1 MQAMSLLADF
11 ALVTSGFAFQ
21 PGQWHESVQ
30 NELAGVMTQLPSHH
44 ASEEPMRMLLQTED
58 PATLPV
64 STTLGVVTPSFAF
77 GLGDAL
83 GLALPTFE
91 SGVPLALVAF
101 TFRTSFS
108 QAPVLKVNS
117 PKSSAPPSLAWSARP
132 ATLPATRSTA
142 TSRSMLTVVQPGLT
156 QKMEQRQLPNEDSLV
171 FFAIAPCLE
180 RAGAQV
186 RQRPSAGW
194 RRDGPG

>member
-1 MQAMSLLADF
+1 MQAMSFLADF

-44 ASEEPMRMLLQTED
+44 ASEEPTRMLLQTEA

-64 STTLGVVTPSFAF
+64 STTVGFVTLSF

-83 GLALPTFE
+83 GLATLSNF
-91 SGVPLALVAF
+91 VAF
-101 TFRTSFS
+101 AFLTSFS

-117 PKSSAPPSLAWSARP
+117 PRSFASPSSAWSARP
-132 ATLPATRSTA
+132 ATLPTTRSTA
-142 TSRSMLTVVQPGLT
+142 TSRAEGIVHS
-156 QKMEQRQLPNEDSLV
+156 S
-171 FFAIAPCLE
+171 
-180 RAGAQV
+180 
-186 RQRPSAGW
+186 RPSPSNGSCLMQT
-194 RRDGPG
+194 